1 MNMRRF
7 LAVLVATVA
16 LLSAACSDGDN
27 PTPTPEPPKPDPNPE
42 QLFTITVTD
51 ISAVM
56 ATVTVEPRDNAMT
69 YYCDV
74 LNEEGYLQVV
84 EDGVD
89 RYLDWYITKLMD
101 DYGMSFAE
109 TVELI
114 SARGKDDYTLTTLTP
129 GTKYY
134 VLAVGID
141 GQGVS
146 TTPLESFAFETL
158 AAVSSTNDFQFTVT
172 DVSRFGAKIA
182 VGTVNDDP
190 YFLDIQPEGMDE
202 GMSGEEFARYL
213 INRYL
218 SWGGMADLCHE
229 GAYAYE
235 EQNLK
240 PGWKYELVAFGYD
253 EGCITTPVRRASLE
267 TLPGGDPAACTFRFE
282 NALHAVKKCR
292 FDFIPSD
299 ESVVYICDVITE
311 DEYAQCVR
319 EHGSTDAGMRP
330 VLSAMIDYYSS
341 DFANRT
347 ETVDMLSAC
356 GETSFELRL
365 SPRTEYR
372 MWAVA
377 VDQQGN
383 PTASFAVSEKFSSP
397 ELVGSTASVTL
408 ENYVWYD
415 GEELYRQAPEAFGD
429 IREYAVMA
437 VNVLPSEDAAHWYV
451 YAFYG
456 DLRESSEWNIINN
469 LFMAGEEAMDMEAN
483 LILCYW
489 GENTICA
496 VAEDADGNYGSVLRE
511 VVNLT
516 KEGASPAPDFST
528 VGADV
533 NTRFRTAPR
542 LHSVSA
548 GRAPLLPRERR

>member
-1 MNMRRF
+1 MRRF
-7 LAVLVATVA
+7 LAVLISAAT
-16 LLSAACSDGDN
+16 LFSAACSDGDT
-27 PTPTPEPPKPDPNPE
+27 PTPTPEPPKPDPVPE

-56 ATVTVEPRDNAMT
+56 ATVSVEPRDKAMT

-89 RYLDWYITKLMD
+89 VYLDWYITKLMN
-101 DYGMSFAE
+101 DYGMSFTE

-114 SARGKDDYTLTTLTP
+114 SARGKDDYTLTSLKP

-141 GQGVS
+141 GQGAS
-146 TTPLESFAFETL
+146 TTELETVSFETL
-158 AAVSSTNDFQFTVT
+158 SAVVSTNDFTLSVT
-172 DVSRFGAKIA
+172 DVNRFGAKIA
-182 VGTVNDDP
+182 VETLNDDP
-190 YFLDIQPEGMDE
+190 YFLDVQPAGLDE
-202 GMSGEEFARYL
+202 GMSDEEFAQYL

-218 SWGGMADLCHE
+218 SWGGMADLCHK

-235 EQNLK
+235 EKNLK
-240 PGWKYELVAFGYD
+240 PGWKYEAVVFGYD
-253 EGCITTPVRRASLE
+253 EGCITTPVRRAAIE
-267 TLPGGDPAACTFRFE
+267 TLPGGDPAVCTFRFE

-311 DEYAQCVR
+311 DEYQQCIR
-319 EHGSTDAGMRP
+319 EHGGTDAGMTQL
-330 VLSAMIDYYSS
+330 LSAMIDYYAS
-341 DFANRT
+341 DFANRA

-356 GETSFELRL
+356 GVTSFELKL

-377 VDQQGN
+377 VNQQGE
-383 PTASFAVSEKFSSP
+383 PVASFAVGEKFTSP
-397 ELVGSTASVTL
+397 ELVGSTASVAL
-408 ENYVWYD
+408 ESYVWYD

-437 VNVLPSEDAAHWYV
+437 VNVKPSEDAAHWYV

-469 LFMAGEEAMDMEAN
+469 LFMAGEDAMDMEAN

-489 GENTICA
+489 GENTICG
-496 VAEDADGNYGSVLRE
+496 VAEDADGNFGPVLRE

-516 KEGASPAPDFST
+516 KEGASPAPDFSSDA
-528 VGADV
+528 GAKV
-533 NTRFRTAPR
+533 RVRKASEPRPFSVTR
-542 LHSVSA
+542 S
-548 GRAPLLPRERR
+548 PLRRF